1 MQGTIT
7 VSIDLAQQQILTV
20 PLLIVMRENRM
31 GIDVGVELDNLKYY
45 SSLTPKNLLVS
56 STLPF
61 VHPLI
66 HRRYV
71 HYFR

>member
-7 VSIDLAQQQILTV
+7 PGIDLAQQQILTV
-20 PLLIVMRENRM
+20 PLLIAMRENRM
-31 GIDVGVELDNLKYY
+31 DIGVGVGLDNLKCY
-45 SSLTPKNLLVS
+45 SSLTPRNLLLS
-56 STLPF
+56 PTLPF
-61 VHPLI
+61 VHSLV